1 MDFATLFNC
10 HRFGH
15 ILQKLFS
22 IIEMIVFPR
31 ILKYENSAKITIVSI
46 LVYAILP
53 KRG

>member
-1 MDFATLFNC
+1 MDFAILFNC

-31 ILKYENSAKITIVSI
+31 ILKYENSAKITIISI